1 VAVRILSQTA
11 ELVAGNKGT
20 ILKTSRCF
28 IVAISP
34 ASIDPYLLCY
44 QPRPRCAATTRLPLA
59 PVKSHGENSLLVLL
73 RYFVIAVGAGVA
85 ASGIIGYILAS
96 MLIRRYEKADRPFKT
111 SRGTTIQPISY
122 LPVPSPAPTH
132 AACIELPL
140 DASDLNYRPTGPQ
153 AVPKIGF
160 STTQSCFK
168 GHYLLRQR
176 TLW

>member
-1 VAVRILSQTA
+1 M
-11 ELVAGNKGT
+11 
-20 ILKTSRCF
+20 
-28 IVAISP
+28 
-34 ASIDPYLLCY
+34 
-44 QPRPRCAATTRLPLA
+44 
-59 PVKSHGENSLLVLL
+59 LVLL
-73 RYFVIAVGAGVA
+73 GYFVIAVGAGVA

-122 LPVPSPAPTH
+122 LPVLRQLQPMRH
-132 AACIELPL
+132 VLKLPL